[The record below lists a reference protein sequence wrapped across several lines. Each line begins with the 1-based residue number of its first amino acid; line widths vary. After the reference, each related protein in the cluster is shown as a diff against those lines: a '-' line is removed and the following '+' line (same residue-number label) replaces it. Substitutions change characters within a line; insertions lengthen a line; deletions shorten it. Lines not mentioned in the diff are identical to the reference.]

1 MYFAEENKD
10 GLAVAHF
17 TGGNIE
23 IIQPLKVTETHVII
37 DIRDLSRFGL
47 IWIKTILG
55 FPIDGQ
61 VLLFLRPVT
70 IEQKQKIL
78 NVHLLPGNVPVS
90 EVQLSERI
98 VPLFFFLCAFYYK
111 IKTCNFQSSPNTH

>member
-1 MYFAEENKD
+1 MYFSEKNKD

-23 IIQPLKVTETHVII
+23 MIQPFNVTKTHVIFEI
-37 DIRDLSRFGL
+37 KDLSIFGL
-47 IWIKTILG
+47 IKTIFSG
-55 FPIDGQ
+55 SPIVAQ

-70 IEQKQKIL
+70 VEQKQKIL

-90 EVQLSERI
+90 EVLLSEYI
-98 VPLFFFLCAFYYK
+98 VSLCCLFAIHYV
-111 IKTCNFQSSPNTH
+111 